1 MADFL
6 EEVLY
11 STVKYGSSWQ
21 DEYNVN
27 VVETSGGSEYR
38 SLIHPFPKRTFTLDF
53 ELATADMWGNILDLY
68 HRAHGTYAGFRA
80 YCHDEY
86 SSNGAVGV
94 PTAFDQQLLYVSDGV
109 YRLRKQY
116 GLNAAA
122 GAAGYPYRLI
132 KKPKSG
138 TVKIGITP
146 DAMPG
151 VEVRVED
158 WTVDVTSGV
167 VTFDADLT
175 RAITAIS
182 NATQAVLTVGAG
194 HPFVTG
200 MALHVSGVGGM
211 TQINGSRALV
221 TAYAATTV
229 TLAINSSAF
238 SAYSSGGVVH
248 TRPQSGENITAGFE
262 FHFPVRFKTVLPIGQ
277 DYPLHRVVDGVE
289 FVEIFNP

>member
-80 YCHDEY
+80 WCIDED
-86 SSNGAVGV
+86 SSNGPLGT
-94 PTAFDQQLLYVSDGV
+94 PTAFDQSMGLVNAGV
-109 YRLRKQY
+109 YELRKYY
-116 GLNAAA
+116 GLAGTA
-122 GAAGYPYRLI
+122 GAAGYPPRKI
-132 KKPKSG
+132 KKPQTGTTLVGIGSTAIRSADWSVDTTTGLVTFAADQTKS
-138 TVKIGITP
+138 
-146 DAMPG
+146 
-151 VEVRVED
+151 
-158 WTVDVTSGV
+158 VTS
-167 VTFDADLT
+167 
-175 RAITAIS
+175 IT
-182 NATQAVLTVGAG
+182 NAPQAVLDVGASHG
-194 HPFVTG
+194 FVTG
-200 MALHVSGVGGM
+200 QSVQVSGVAGM
-211 TQINGSRALV
+211 TQINGQRALI
-221 TAYAATTV
+221 AATGSATI
-229 TLAINSSAF
+229 TLAINSSA
-238 SAYSSGGVVH
+238 YSTYTSGGVVH
-248 TRPQSGENITAGFE
+248 TRPQTGESVTAGFK

>member
-80 YCHDEY
+80 WCIDED
-86 SSNGAVGV
+86 SSNGPLGT
-94 PTAFDQQLLYVSDGV
+94 PTAFDQSMGLVSAGV
-109 YRLRKQY
+109 YELRKYY
-116 GLNAAA
+116 GLAGTA
-122 GAAGYPYRLI
+122 GAAGYPHRKI
-132 KKPKSG
+132 KKPQTGTTLVGIGSTAIRSADWSVDTTTGLVTFAADQTKS
-138 TVKIGITP
+138 
-146 DAMPG
+146 
-151 VEVRVED
+151 
-158 WTVDVTSGV
+158 VTS
-167 VTFDADLT
+167 
-175 RAITAIS
+175 IT
-182 NATQAVLTVGAG
+182 NAPQAVLDVGASHG
-194 HPFVTG
+194 FVTG
-200 MALHVSGVGGM
+200 QSVQVSGVAGM
-211 TQINGSRALV
+211 TQINGQRALI
-221 TAYAATTV
+221 AATGSATI
-229 TLAINSSAF
+229 TLAINSSA
-238 SAYSSGGVVH
+238 YSTYTSGGVVH
-248 TRPQSGENITAGFE
+248 TRPQTGESVTAGFK

-289 FVEIFNP
+289 FIELLNP

>member
-80 YCHDEY
+80 WCIDED
-86 SSNGAVGV
+86 SSNGSLGT
-94 PTAFDQQLLYVSDGV
+94 PTAFDQDLLFVSAGV
-109 YRLRKQY
+109 YQLRKFY
-116 GLNAAA
+116 GKSATA
-122 GAAGYPYRLI
+122 GSSGYPYRVI
-132 KKPKSG
+132 KKPISG
-138 TVKIGITP
+138 SVRVAIGSLEMADSVLNWSVDTTTGVLTFPANGSANITGITK
-146 DAMPG
+146 ASQAVISLGTESGSHYPG
-151 VEVRVED
+151 Q
-158 WTVDVTSGV
+158 TVHISGV
-167 VTFDADLT
+167 
-175 RAITAIS
+175 S
-182 NATQAVLTVGAG
+182 
-194 HPFVTG
+194 
-200 MALHVSGVGGM
+200 GM
-211 TQINGSRALV
+211 TQINGLRAMIVSQSPGQITVNLN
-221 TAYAATTV
+221 TT
-229 TLAINSSAF
+229 AF
-238 SAYSSGGVVH
+238 STYTSGGAFN
-248 TRPQSGENITAGFE
+248 TRPQVGETVTAGFR